1 MEISDIK
8 IRKTMHEGRL
18 RAVVSITIDNAIA
31 IHDIKLVQGDER
43 MFVAMPSR
51 REDSGIFRD
60 IIHPISSN
68 VREEIEE
75 KILDAY
81 HSYIQ

>member
-81 HSYIQ
+81 KTYIQ